1 MQSKEV
7 IVCDDEAELRES
19 LIEYLE
25 SRGYTARGA
34 SNGEVLAH
42 MLATR
47 SPDLVVLDNLE
58 RFGPEL
64 GRVVD
69 QVILSEP
76 LHLVGGRARRE
87 RLRG

>member
-1 MQSKEV
+1 MA
-7 IVCDDEAELRES
+7 DLD
-19 LIEYLE
+19 
-25 SRGYTARGA
+25 RGVEER
-34 SNGEVLAH
+34 
-42 MLATR
+42 
-47 SPDLVVLDNLE
+47 PDLVVLDNLE